1 LIGKKVIPPSTT
13 YRSSQGFH
21 SLKCSHKATEAI
33 MYPLEKAFLIL
44 QKPPIYVSFS
54 EIASITFSRVASA
67 ATTGTKF
74 IEMKFSLTSGTE
86 YSYSS
91 IPREEHSYLEEY
103 CRQKKLSVSSE
114 IEDFKVSYKES
125 DGRRKTIADY
135 QDDLMGSES
144 EDEDFQVKGDVS
156 DVDEEF
162 DTDFSTDEEDENGNV
177 IEKTKKKRERESDGG
192 ESSEGEAV
200 SESKP
205 KKKTSTPATGSAP
218 SSPKPKKKKKKEGPK
233 RALTSF
239 IYFSNAKRVE
249 IKAQHPEYSIG
260 DVAKE
265 LGALWKVATA
275 EDKEPFEAMA
285 GEDKIRYQKELE
297 EFKKTGI
304 LPGASRPSSSVA
316 GSSSSAKPPVKVKAE
331 KEAVGKKSELSKE
344 FVGDSDED
352 DF

>member
-1 LIGKKVIPPSTT
+1 
-13 YRSSQGFH
+13 
-21 SLKCSHKATEAI
+21 

-44 QKPPIYVSFS
+44 QKPTLYISFS

-74 IEMKFSLTSGTE
+74 IEMKFSLTSGTD

-103 CRQKKLSVSSE
+103 CRSKKLSVSSE
-114 IEDFKVSYKES
+114 IEDFKISYKEG

-177 IEKTKKKRERESDGG
+177 IEKKKKRERESDGSGG
-192 ESSEGEAV
+192 ESSEAEAV
-200 SESKP
+200 AESKP
-205 KKKTSTPATGSAP
+205 KKKASA
-218 SSPKPKKKKKKEGPK
+218 SNSAQASPKPKKKKKKEGPK

-239 IYFSNAKRVE
+239 LYFSNAKRGE
-249 IKAQHPEYSIG
+249 IKARHPEYSIG
-260 DVAKE
+260 DIAKE
-265 LGALWKVATA
+265 LGVMWKTATA

-285 GEDKIRYQKELE
+285 AEDKLRYQRELD

-304 LPGASRPSSSVA
+304 LP
-316 GSSSSAKPPVKVKAE
+316 SSAKPVSTGSSSLAKLAKVKAE
-331 KEAVGKKSELSKE
+331 KQAEAGGKKPELSKE

>member
-1 LIGKKVIPPSTT
+1 
-13 YRSSQGFH
+13 
-21 SLKCSHKATEAI
+21 

-44 QKPPIYVSFS
+44 QKPPIYISFS

-74 IEMKFSLTSGTE
+74 IEMKIALTSGTDF
-86 YSYSS
+86 SYSS

-103 CRQKKLSVSSE
+103 CRLKKLSVSSE
-114 IEDFKVSYKES
+114 IEDFKVSYKEG

-144 EDEDFQVKGDVS
+144 EDEDFQMKGDVS

-177 IEKTKKKRERESDGG
+177 IEKKKKRERESDGG
-192 ESSEGEAV
+192 ESSENDVE
-200 SESKP
+200 SETKP
-205 KKKTSTPATGSAP
+205 KKKASVSAAASVP

-239 IYFSNAKRVE
+239 IYFSNAKRGE
-249 IKAQHPEYSIG
+249 IKAQHPEFSIG

-265 LGALWKVATA
+265 LGLLWKAVTPQ
-275 EDKEPFEAMA
+275 DKEPYEAMA
-285 GEDKIRYQKELE
+285 REDKLRYQRELE

-304 LPGASRPSSSVA
+304 LPANNRTSSKSA
-316 GSSSSAKPPVKVKAE
+316 GSSSGQIAALKVKDE
-331 KEAVGKKSELSKE
+331 KDTIGKKSDLSKE